1 MWRGILGLL
10 VIILLGW
17 GFWRLGEIPALP
29 PVLAGYAELGEG
41 QDLLLWI
48 AHPQANETRLLVNGA
63 LTTWLNGDP
72 TWFSWLRTS
81 SRWLH
86 ERVGTSSGPSELHRI
101 VSSLAKMRALADAGK
116 AGSASKAFLD
126 EEYRWKERIDKDGPA
141 FKDTLRQAVLLGYWM
156 FTDIDDSHGAYRIK
170 QQLEDWRLTLSRDE
184 TESLAVRLLSLDA
197 RANESAR
204 ALEQNRFE
212 EAELAA
218 SVSAQGLDNVAHD
231 MDGLRPHWNESTA
244 NAFGEVWSQLHAQTV
259 QLKDRI
265 AEASRNQPDL
275 AATDNATGTTIGVTT
290 STDTGTTTTVSTT
303 TTASTSTPGAA
314 TSTTSTV
321 RRISVIPS
329 STSLSFGQ
337 TISLRAFALDEDG
350 NRNDVTPRC
359 QFSAAPSGFGQIDKQ
374 LFSAFAN
381 AGSAVVT
388 ASCQLEDQTY
398 SGSVTVE
405 VRF

>member
-1 MWRGILGLL
+1 MWRGIVGLL
-10 VIILLGW
+10 IAILLGW
-17 GFWRLGEIPALP
+17 GFWRLGDIPALP

-41 QDLLLWI
+41 KDLLLWI
-48 AHPQANETRLLVNGA
+48 AHPQANETRVLVNGA
-63 LTTWLNGDP
+63 LTTWLAGESS
-72 TWFSWLRTS
+72 WLSWLRS
-81 SRWLH
+81 PSRWLH
-86 ERVGTSSGPSELHRI
+86 ERLSPAIGPGELHRI
-101 VSSLAKMRALADAGK
+101 VSTLAKMRSLADQGK
-116 AGSASKAFLD
+116 AGSASKAYLD
-126 EEYRWKERIDKDGPA
+126 EEYRWKERLEKDGPA
-141 FKDTLRQAVLLGYWM
+141 YKDTLRQAVLLGYWM
-156 FTDIDDSHGAYRIK
+156 FTDIDDSNGAYRIK

-197 RANESAR
+197 RVNESER

-212 EAELAA
+212 EADLAA

-231 MDGLRPHWNESTA
+231 MDGLRPHWTEETA

-265 AEASRNQPDL
+265 ADASRNLPDTV
-275 AATDNATGTTIGVTT
+275 ATDTASSTAIGVTT
-290 STDTGTTTTVSTT
+290 STMDGATT
-303 TTASTSTPGAA
+303 TTATTSTSTTDTPVA
-314 TSTTSTV
+314 TSTMPTI

-359 QFSAAPSGFGQIDKQ
+359 QFSAAPAGFGQIDKQ

-381 AGSAVVT
+381 AGSAVIT
-388 ASCQLEDQTY
+388 ASCQLEDQSY

-405 VRF
+405 VKF